1 MVRRFFLTLAML
13 AAMAGMAHAEESTA
27 ELRAR
32 IGRLD
37 SEISGLASVVT
48 KVEGRPGEAW
58 VLWHLAWLH
67 EQRGEAHFHLYAI
80 LNPPA
85 NENGDLVT
93 GVLPPPETLA
103 DRQAY
108 EDLCRRLITR
118 FARTT
123 PGVEAA
129 LDLGITRE
137 RDFQM
142 DEAGALF
149 KKALELARNPRQ
161 VALAR
166 FFRARW
172 LTYQA
177 SRGKAPGGYA
187 RALEVIRPVAA
198 GTSRL
203 TSRDPYSSGPLDVR
217 RQALWLVGECLG
229 HTGRPGQLEAA
240 LKGGG
245 LDAAARVRLLED
257 LAHSYV
263 CWRQLPF
270 SRAAYRILLA
280 EHPKHKS
287 ARFWRERLAHV
298 EAEIAAGRTGGCHY
312 DFCAS

>member
-1 MVRRFFLTLAML
+1 LLLILAML
-13 AAMAGMAHAEESTA
+13 ASMAGPARADESIA

-32 IGRLD
+32 IGGLD
-37 SEISGLASVVT
+37 SKISGLASVVAQ
-48 KVEGRPGEAW
+48 VEGRPGEAW
-58 VLWHLAWLH
+58 VLWHLARLY
-67 EQRGEAHFHLYAI
+67 EQRAQARFHLHAI

-85 NENGDLVT
+85 KEYDDLVS
-93 GVLPPPETLA
+93 GVLTPAGTLA
-103 DRQAY
+103 DRHAY

-137 RDFQM
+137 RDFKM

-149 KKALELARNPRQ
+149 NKALDLAQNPRQ
-161 VALAR
+161 VELAS

-172 LTYQA
+172 LVYQA
-177 SRGKAPGGYA
+177 ARGQAPEGYA
-187 RALEVIRPVAA
+187 RALKLIRPVAA

-217 RQALWLVGECLG
+217 RQALWLTGQCLG
-229 HTGRPGQLEAA
+229 HTGRPGQLKAA
-240 LKGGG
+240 LEGGG

-257 LAHSYV
+257 LAHSYF

-280 EHPKHKS
+280 EQPRHKS

-312 DFCAS
+312 DFSG

>member
-1 MVRRFFLTLAML
+1 ML
-13 AAMAGMAHAEESTA
+13 AAMAVLARAEESIA
-27 ELRAR
+27 ELQAR
-32 IGRLD
+32 IGGLD
-37 SEISGLASVVT
+37 SKISGLASVVK

-58 VLWHLAWLH
+58 VLWHLARLH
-67 EQRGEAHFHLYAI
+67 QQRAEARFQLHAI

-85 NENGDLVT
+85 KEYDDLVT
-93 GVLPPPETLA
+93 GVLPSAGTLA
-103 DRQAY
+103 DRKAY

-123 PGVEAA
+123 PGAAAA

-142 DEAGALF
+142 DAAGALF

-177 SRGKAPGGYA
+177 ARGQAPGGYA
-187 RALEVIRPVAA
+187 RALELIRPVAA

-217 RQALWLVGECLG
+217 RWALWLSGQCLG
-229 HTGRPGQLEAA
+229 HTGRPEQLEAA
-240 LKGGG
+240 LEGGG

-270 SRAAYRILLA
+270 SRAAYRILLG
-280 EHPKHKS
+280 EHPEHKS
-287 ARFWRERLAHV
+287 APFWRERLAHV
-298 EAEIAAGRTGGCHY
+298 EAEIAAGRTGGCQY
-312 DFCAS
+312 DFSG

>member
-13 AAMAGMAHAEESTA
+13 AAMAVPARAEEPVA

-32 IGRLD
+32 IDRLD
-37 SEISGLASVVT
+37 SKISGLESVVT
-48 KVEGRPGEAW
+48 QVEGRPGEAW
-58 VLWHLAWLH
+58 VLWHLARLYG
-67 EQRGEAHFHLYAI
+67 QRAEAHFYLHAI

-85 NENGDLVT
+85 DEDGDLVM

-103 DRQAY
+103 DREAY
-108 EDLCRRLITR
+108 EALCRRLITR

-142 DEAGALF
+142 DAAGALY
-149 KKALELARNPRQ
+149 KKALELAREPRQ
-161 VALAR
+161 AELAR

-172 LTYQA
+172 LNYQA
-177 SRGKAPGGYA
+177 ARGKAPGGYA
-187 RALEVIRPVAA
+187 RALELIRPVAA

-217 RQALWLVGECLG
+217 RQALWLTGECLG
-229 HTGRPGQLEAA
+229 HTGRPGQLRAA

-270 SRAAYRILLA
+270 SKAAYRILLA
-280 EHPKHKS
+280 EHPGHKS
-287 ARFWRERLAHV
+287 APFWREQLAYV

-312 DFCAS
+312 DFSG